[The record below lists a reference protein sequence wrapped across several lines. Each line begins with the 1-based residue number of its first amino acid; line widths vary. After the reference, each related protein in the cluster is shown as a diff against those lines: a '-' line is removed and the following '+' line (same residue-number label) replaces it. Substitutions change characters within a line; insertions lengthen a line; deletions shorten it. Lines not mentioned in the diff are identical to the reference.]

1 VAERKRPVRNVDEII
16 GVIAWLSIS
25 MLIYALSAFLIISVQ
40 TPS

>member
-1 VAERKRPVRNVDEII
+1 MAERKHPVRNVDEII
-16 GVIAWLSIS
+16 GVIAWLGIG